1 MAQRFGNPYQPAT
14 AIGQGLQNIAIG
26 LFGNKGR
33 GSSRNAELDAA
44 HAGLYDE
51 QAQAKAVE
59 RQLKE
64 QQLRDEGEDAQHER
78 IAARVGLPVHSV
90 KAYLRELRTG
100 GPNLH
105 EYAPYAANLSDAMIA
120 IRGNNPAHQ
129 ARALLELKQLRD
141 RDAIIAGADPTSTSR
156 AYLATEAKPLF
167 DNSAVGTFDLSTG
180 VEKLNPYGTQKVD
193 TEKKHGTAY
202 QAAAGA
208 SGAAAQASRALAAQ
222 RELETRTGVRIGAP
236 VFVDDGKGGVTY
248 ASPIAA
254 VGGDGKTAA
263 PRPQAPPIKAV
274 LNADGTTTWERV
286 APGTGQQVG
295 TTPPRPVA
303 PRKVTPNDKK
313 TLETAVG
320 EALAGMELDA
330 ADLSP
335 TTRNA
340 IVKQA
345 EIEFEN
351 GAAGHLNA
359 VMDAINKVAPDSFEL
374 TGTWG
379 ARKLTAK
386 GGLRD
391 VQKPVPGRDAQPR
404 PAQKPPAT
412 APAAAPAA
420 AGAGPVVP
428 KISSDAEYNALPSGA
443 EYIAPD
449 GARRR
454 KK

>member
-1 MAQRFGNPYQPAT
+1 
-14 AIGQGLQNIAIG
+14 
-26 LFGNKGR
+26 
-33 GSSRNAELDAA
+33 
-44 HAGLYDE
+44 
-51 QAQAKAVE
+51 
-59 RQLKE
+59 
-64 QQLRDEGEDAQHER
+64 
-78 IAARVGLPVHSV
+78 
-90 KAYLRELRTG
+90 
-100 GPNLH
+100 
-105 EYAPYAANLSDAMIA
+105 
-120 IRGNNPAHQ
+120 
-129 ARALLELKQLRD
+129 
-141 RDAIIAGADPTSTSR
+141 
-156 AYLATEAKPLF
+156 
-167 DNSAVGTFDLSTG
+167 
-180 VEKLNPYGTQKVD
+180 
-193 TEKKHGTAY
+193 
-202 QAAAGA
+202 
-208 SGAAAQASRALAAQ
+208 
-222 RELETRTGVRIGAP
+222 
-236 VFVDDGKGGVTY
+236 
-248 ASPIAA
+248 
-254 VGGDGKTAA
+254 
-263 PRPQAPPIKAV
+263 
-274 LNADGTTTWERV
+274 
-286 APGTGQQVG
+286 
-295 TTPPRPVA
+295 
-303 PRKVTPNDKK
+303 VTPNDKK